1 MTLLTLAASVEP
13 SSSDR
18 RKSMDEK
25 ELIQMEIGQ
34 YKLELAG
41 SDYKVLKYLEGQL
54 SEDEYLEIKEKRI
67 EWRKRINELEERL

>member
-1 MTLLTLAASVEP
+1 
-13 SSSDR
+13 
-18 RKSMDEK
+18 MDEK

-34 YKLELAG
+34 CKLELAG

-67 EWRKRINELEERL
+67 AWRERINELEELLGNL

>member
-1 MTLLTLAASVEP
+1 
-13 SSSDR
+13 
-18 RKSMDEK
+18 MDEK